1 MKTLNLNKLTILLG
15 LFLVSAFFT
24 TSSNAACVVNADGEI
39 VTVVGDSQRPVQ
51 DDFASG
57 TQSNQCRVTPINY
70 TLKFYKFGICRT
82 DPSFGDLSS
91 CAMLFSEAAGVNYGI
106 RKGVSGVLDVPQF
119 VIEPGVY
126 PYSYLEISNKIGL
139 NISVTLSN
147 PTQGSSGEGTSCW
160 TTTGQTGNA
169 SYNSSGSAWTSSV
182 HGAILAYNTVPLEC
196 GAAADASPVK
206 HNVIINRLSNN
217 PNYRCDNAFTAN
229 GDRTVQTLNPYR
241 DDNKFGIGRGVG
253 VATISL
259 LTTANSY
266 ATDCTD
272 TAKIA
277 WTTNLDTAY
286 TITEDSTFGMLVKAT
301 DAAILAFSFS
311 VNNDIASTIAFAP
324 EISLLVTD

>member
-24 TSSNAACVVNADGEI
+24 TSANAACVVNADGEI
-39 VTVVGDSQRPVQ
+39 ITVAGDSQQPVQ

-70 TLKFYKFGICRT
+70 TLKFYKFGICKQ
-82 DPSFGDLSS
+82 DPSFNDLSS

-119 VIEPGVY
+119 IIEPGVY

-139 NISVTLSN
+139 NVSVTMSN

-160 TTTGQTGNA
+160 TTTGQTANS
-169 SYNSSGSAWTSSV
+169 SYNSSGSAWTSGV
-182 HGAILAYNTVPLEC
+182 HGAILAYNTVPLDC
-196 GAAADASPVK
+196 GSSAIPVN
-206 HNVIINRLSNN
+206 HNVIINRLSAGTNF
-217 PNYRCDNAFTAN
+217 RCDDAFADN
-229 GDRTVQTLNPYR
+229 GDRTVQTSNPYR
-241 DDNKFGIGRGVG
+241 DDNKFGVGQGLG

-259 LTTANSY
+259 LTTNNGY
-266 ATDCTD
+266 ATGCTD
-272 TAKIA
+272 AAKLA
-277 WTTNLDTAY
+277 WTQTLDTAY
-286 TITEDSTFGMLVKAT
+286 TITENSTFGMLVKAT
-301 DAAILAFSFS
+301 DAAILAFSFG

-324 EISLLVTD
+324 EITLQVTD